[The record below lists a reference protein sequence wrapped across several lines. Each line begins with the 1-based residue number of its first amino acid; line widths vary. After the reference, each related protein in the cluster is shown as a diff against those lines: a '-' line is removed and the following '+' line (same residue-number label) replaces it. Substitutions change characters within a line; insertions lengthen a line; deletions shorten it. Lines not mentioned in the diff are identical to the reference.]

1 MGIKKTNITSPR
13 DASTDACKSKDQRF
27 FRENITTG
35 NLGPYQP
42 EGWVDKQKTEL
53 QTNYRL
59 LVSTLNGLENHS
71 MKIF

>member
-1 MGIKKTNITSPR
+1 MPALMHVNQRIKDFLEK
-13 DASTDACKSKDQRF
+13 K
-27 FRENITTG
+27 ITTG
-35 NLGPYQP
+35 NLGPHQP

-59 LVSTLNGLENHS
+59 LVSTLNSLEKHS